1 MVGSAKQNNKS
12 STVKISSIPMRD
24 IDFQVDTIPGR
35 TDAAAYMSPT
45 YNTITSNYIN
55 GDSEDYNQYNQSDYT
70 LLHEQKHRDNH
81 NQGIF
86 EYPVSPEQSYKLE
99 MYNEISAMTTEL
111 VALREEY
118 IRTND
123 ISVFDKDGGRFLF
136 YKEAIEKGK
145 INPRS
150 NAKEDFDKD
159 MHFIVNSTKDM
170 WMRVWAPTEMYVDE
184 CTYSG
189 YYKGD
194 KTGKYAQYY
203 DQNYERG
210 KKIAL
215 TIGGVDFSQYLDK
228 DVEIP
233 EKGKIELNRN
243 LGRLR
248 FWEKNSNLEFT
259 KKMGLPAYDGSMSL
273 RQYQNY
279 LQHYTVVNNIKQEG
293 ALRFYSENI
302 VQDKQTGTKI
312 NAGCQDDI
320 NKIKKDGMEAV
331 ENNKEL
337 IETAV
342 RLAAKDYVK
351 NGKKLPEDNPQAYQ
365 KALNNLYST
374 NVDLDTKFSQ
384 NGVEKTFK
392 YKGNVNFQSLLGVT
406 DKELP
411 QTSLSAENRALEKQ
425 SQSFVARCL
434 NKWSNFCGVDAT
446 ASKAYVE
453 ASSNWDK
460 FKAACKGFYN
470 IAKESVVNKFSSKEG
485 EAVKNEAVKNEVI
498 NPVDKNKKPE
508 YRQWE
513 DKDGSRVSEVQ
524 HISLPD
530 MTKDVIQKPSNYNA
544 ESKVLNAEDASRE
557 KMCAIIDYMNKI
569 NGQGKTI
576 DAEKTVENLRKTYGD
591 KALSLLQIAVN
602 EPTNYAKYVGDASIK
617 TSRAAVQHLCN
628 IKEPEKAA
636 QEIAQRKVSPKYESS
651 VKEQL
656 KNAQQSNKK
665 QTSETKSDKTA
676 KQQMKEAAQKLSNQK
691 KVAALQQK
699 TVAKNDNIPTRQQLA
714 QTAEIN
720 SRSVQKRSAAA
731 NKIGSATHSF
741 SIRKQRTND

>member
-1 MVGSAKQNNKS
+1 
-12 STVKISSIPMRD
+12 
-24 IDFQVDTIPGR
+24 
-35 TDAAAYMSPT
+35 
-45 YNTITSNYIN
+45 
-55 GDSEDYNQYNQSDYT
+55 
-70 LLHEQKHRDNH
+70 
-81 NQGIF
+81 
-86 EYPVSPEQSYKLE
+86 
-99 MYNEISAMTTEL
+99 
-111 VALREEY
+111 
-118 IRTND
+118 
-123 ISVFDKDGGRFLF
+123 
-136 YKEAIEKGK
+136 
-145 INPRS
+145 
-150 NAKEDFDKD
+150 
-159 MHFIVNSTKDM
+159 M
-170 WMRVWAPTEMYVDE
+170 WMRDWAPTKMYIDE
-184 CTYSG
+184 CAGSG
-189 YYKGD
+189 YYYGD

-233 EKGKIELNRN
+233 EKGKIVLNNN
-243 LGRLR
+243 LGR
-248 FWEKNSNLEFT
+248 FNKISNQEFT
-259 KKMGLPAYDGSMSL
+259 KKTGLPAYDGSMSL

-279 LQHYTVVNNIKQEG
+279 LQHYMVVNNIDPG
-293 ALRFYSENI
+293 ALRFYSENL
-302 VQDKQTGTKI
+302 VQDKQTGTKF
-312 NAGCQDDI
+312 NAGCQDSI
-320 NKIKKDGMEAV
+320 NKLKKDGMEAV

-337 IETAV
+337 IKTAV

-351 NGKKLPEDNPQAYQ
+351 NGKKLPKDNSQAYQ

-434 NKWSNFCGVDAT
+434 TKWSNFCGVDAT

-470 IAKESVVNKFSSKEG
+470 ITKESVVNKFSSKEG

-544 ESKVLNAEDASRE
+544 ESKVLNAEDVSRE

-691 KVAALQQK
+691 KMAALQQK
-699 TVAKNDNIPTRQQLA
+699 TAAKNDNIPTRQ
-714 QTAEIN
+714 
-720 SRSVQKRSAAA
+720 
-731 NKIGSATHSF
+731 
-741 SIRKQRTND
+741 

>member
-24 IDFQVDTIPGR
+24 IDFQVDTVSVERADNVGG
-35 TDAAAYMSPT
+35 YMSFNE
-45 YNTITSNYIN
+45 NTITSNFIK
-55 GDSEDYNQYNQSDYT
+55 GDSEWNEWAQGDN
-70 LLHEQKHRDNH
+70 LIIHEQKHRDN
-81 NQGIF
+81 NKQGLY
-86 EYPVSPEQSYKLE
+86 EYPVSPEQAYKLN
-99 MYNEISAMTTEL
+99 MYDEISANMASLLLLRQKYLETGDISIFDKTEL
-111 VALREEY
+111 
-118 IRTND
+118 
-123 ISVFDKDGGRFLF
+123 GRFSF
-136 YKEAIEKGK
+136 YKEAIEGGE

-150 NAKEDFDKD
+150 NTKKDFDKE
-159 MHFIVNSTKDM
+159 MRFIANGTKDM
-170 WMRVWAPTEMYVDE
+170 WMQEFSTNYVKQN
-184 CTYSG
+184 SGNG
-189 YYKGD
+189 YYYGD

-215 TIGGVDFSQYLDK
+215 TIGGVDFSQYLNK

-233 EKGKIELNRN
+233 EKGKIVLNNN
-243 LGRLR
+243 LGCLRL
-248 FWEKNSNLEFT
+248 WEKNSNREFT
-259 KKMGLPAYDGSMSL
+259 KKTGLPAYDGSMSL

-279 LQHYTVVNNIKQEG
+279 LQHYMVVNNIDPD
-293 ALRFYSENI
+293 ALRFYSENL
-302 VQDKQTGTKI
+302 VRDKQTGTNF
-312 NAGCQDDI
+312 NARCQDSI
-320 NKIKKDGMEAV
+320 NKLKKDGMEVV

-351 NGKKLPEDNPQAYQ
+351 NGKKLPKDNPQAYQ

-470 IAKESVVNKFSSKEG
+470 ITKESVVNKFSSKEG

-602 EPTNYAKYVGDASIK
+602 EPANYAKYVGDASIK

-691 KVAALQQK
+691 KMAALQQK
-699 TVAKNDNIPTRQQLA
+699 TVAKNDNIPTRQQLT
-714 QTAEIN
+714 QTVEIN
-720 SRSVQKRSAAA
+720 SRSVQKRSAA

>member
-24 IDFQVDTIPGR
+24 IDFQVDTVSVEGA
-35 TDAAAYMSPT
+35 DNLGGYMSFNK
-45 YNTITSNYIN
+45 NTITSNFIK
-55 GDSEDYNQYNQSDYT
+55 GDSEWNEWAQGDN
-70 LLHEQKHRDNH
+70 LIIHEQKHRDN
-81 NQGIF
+81 NKQGLY
-86 EYPVSPEQSYKLE
+86 EYPVSPEQAYKLN
-99 MYNEISAMTTEL
+99 MYDEISANMASLLLSRQKYLETG
-111 VALREEY
+111 
-118 IRTND
+118 D
-123 ISVFDKDGGRFLF
+123 ISIFDKTEQGRFSF
-136 YKEAIEKGK
+136 YKEAIEGGE

-150 NAKEDFDKD
+150 NVKEDFDKE
-159 MHFIVNSTKDM
+159 MRFIANGTKDM
-170 WMRVWAPTEMYVDE
+170 WMQKFSTNYVE
-184 CTYSG
+184 QNLGNG
-189 YYKGD
+189 YYYGD

-233 EKGKIELNRN
+233 EKGKIELYRN
-243 LGRLR
+243 LGR
-248 FWEKNSNLEFT
+248 FNKISNQEFT
-259 KKMGLPAYDGSMSL
+259 KEIGLPAYDGSMSL

-279 LQHYTVVNNIKQEG
+279 LQHYMVVDNIKQEA

-302 VQDKQTGTKI
+302 VLDKQTGTKI

-337 IETAV
+337 IETVV

-351 NGKKLPEDNPQAYQ
+351 NGKKLPKDNPQAYQ

-411 QTSLSAENRALEKQ
+411 QNSLSAENRALEKQ

-470 IAKESVVNKFSSKEG
+470 ITKESVVNKFSSKEG

-557 KMCAIIDYMNKI
+557 KMCTIIDYMNKI

-602 EPTNYAKYVGDASIK
+602 EPANYAKYVGDASIK

-656 KNAQQSNKK
+656 KNARQSNKK

-676 KQQMKEAAQKLSNQK
+676 KQQMKEAAQKRSNQK

-699 TVAKNDNIPTRQQLA
+699 TAAKNDNIPIRQQLA